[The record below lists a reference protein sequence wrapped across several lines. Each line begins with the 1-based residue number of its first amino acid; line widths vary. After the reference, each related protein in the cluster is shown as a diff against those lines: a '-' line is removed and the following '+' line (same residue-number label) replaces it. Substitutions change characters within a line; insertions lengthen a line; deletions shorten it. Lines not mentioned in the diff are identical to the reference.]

1 MKDGKKK
8 IGLWTSTSIVVGN
21 MIGSG
26 VFMLPATLALFGGIS
41 LVGWV
46 ISGLGAFFIAIVY
59 SWLSQLMPVANGGPY
74 AYTREGTG
82 EFAGFLVAWGYWIS
96 IWCTNAAIAVAF
108 VSYLSIFIPNIN
120 SNALWSV
127 GAGLSVIWFLTWVNT
142 RGIKE
147 AGAMQLITTIM
158 KLVPLL
164 LISIGGLFFLNT
176 ENFTWNLTGGSDFS
190 AITTTATLTLFAFL
204 GLECATI
211 PSGNIENPEKTI
223 PRATL
228 IGTAIVTVIYLLGTV
243 SVMGIIPAAE
253 LQTSQAPFA
262 DAAASIWGENARYLV
277 GAGAII
283 STFGALNGWI
293 LMQGQIP
300 AAAAH
305 DKLFPKIF
313 AKENKRQ
320 TPVVS
325 IIVSSILV
333 SALMCMN
340 FTRGLGDTFKF
351 IILLSTLTSL
361 VPYLFSMIAYA
372 ILILKKNP
380 KVAIGRIVIAFLA
393 FGFSLW
399 AVAGSGQET
408 VYWGFIL
415 LMAGLPF
422 YAIMKIQNHKQNG

>member
-1 MKDGKKK
+1 MKDGNQKK

-26 VFMLPATLALFGGIS
+26 VFMLPATLAFYGGLS

-46 ISGLGAFFIAIVY
+46 ISGIGAFLIAIVY
-59 SWLSQLMPVANGGPY
+59 SWLSQLMPIANGGPY
-74 AYTREGTG
+74 AYTREGMG
-82 EFAGFLVAWGYWIS
+82 DFAAFLVAWGYWIS

-108 VSYLSIFIPNIN
+108 VSYLSIFIPSIN
-120 SNALWSV
+120 THALWSV
-127 GAGLSVIWFLTWVNT
+127 GAGLSVIWFLTWINT
-142 RGIKE
+142 RGIRE
-147 AGAMQLITTIM
+147 AGAVQLITTIM

-176 ENFTWNLTGGSDFS
+176 ENFTWNLTDDSDFS
-190 AITTTATLTLFAFL
+190 AITATATLTLFAFL

-228 IGTAIVTVIYLLGTV
+228 MGTAIVTVVYLLGTV
-243 SVMGIIPAAE
+243 SVMGIIPAGE
-253 LQTSQAPFA
+253 LQQSQAPFA
-262 DAAASIWGENARYLV
+262 DAAASIWGEGARYLV

-305 DKLFPKIF
+305 DKLFPRIF
-313 AKENKRQ
+313 AKENKKG
-320 TPVVS
+320 TPVIS
-325 IIVSSILV
+325 IVVSSLLV

-340 FTRGLGDTFKF
+340 FTRGLANTFKF
-351 IILLSTLTSL
+351 IVLLSTLTSL
-361 VPYLFSMIAYA
+361 VPFLFSMISYSLV
-372 ILILKKNP
+372 ILRTNP
-380 KVAIGRIVIAFLA
+380 KVAIARIVIAFLA

-415 LMAGLPF
+415 LMGGLPL
-422 YAIMKIQNHKQNG
+422 YAIMKIQNHKH